1 MNEVAEQERN
11 PPPPDLLLQEGG
23 ADAAAVLLRRYV
35 PETATW
41 DLAKDSQ
48 FWDAVRSAHAL
59 GRLGDGKT
67 IAVIDVGFDVALPAL
82 APHATA
88 DAIVPGAPTAHG
100 TVAALLALEVAPHAR
115 LRMYAASEGG
125 ALSPERVIAAIERA
139 VIEGADII
147 NLSMGVGKP
156 DDELRAKDGP
166 RANPAYERGG
176 LLDPDDWRMMYDV
189 PGTPLWAAAR
199 AAVEAGV
206 TVVASAGNYARYTF
220 VPAAVPGVVSVGFHT
235 VLREVDP
242 VTGVDEAS
250 SAAPNYSQSLGA
262 DVLLVQP
269 AHVLGSSFACPLIS
283 GFAAVMRDRRELPAY
298 LRCVRT
304 AANGS
309 DLLKLSEPG
318 EDAADFITL
327 IDAQFKAAFGTAPHA
342 HYERPEDGP
351 CPECS
356 LFANP
361 MFIDFGIFTAQTGN
375 PQVASVLTA
384 TARRIAPWNP
394 HAAGTFGIVSAGLA
408 KQAQAAGDH
417 EGADVYLTRAID
429 SMSDAVRLRPGFAP
443 FEAALAQY
451 RSIRTSQEQKTP
463 MAAAAISIR
472 IDDDEDLAAAREA
485 AERQGVALE
494 EVTGPPSGGLDSQ
507 VDPVTAVLI
516 GAGVVAG
523 IKLLMDWWGRRKGG
537 LVIDLRPD
545 AKDLFYRDDALDYE
559 YVVTLPADGGKV
571 TVEVKDNPDAATT
584 WINKVIEGGFK
595 SFTDLAT
602 EAKKAVGADKVE
614 TVEP

>member
-1 MNEVAEQERN
+1 MNEVAEHEGT

-59 GRLGDGKT
+59 GRFGDGKT

-384 TARRIAPWNP
+384 TARRIAPWDP

>member
-1 MNEVAEQERN
+1 M
-11 PPPPDLLLQEGG
+11 
-23 ADAAAVLLRRYV
+23 
-35 PETATW
+35 
-41 DLAKDSQ
+41 
-48 FWDAVRSAHAL
+48 RSAHDL
-59 GRLGDGKT
+59 GRFGDGKT
-67 IAVIDVGFDVALPAL
+67 IAVIDAGFDVALPAL

-100 TVAALLALEVAPHAR
+100 TVAALLALEVAPRAR
-115 LRMYAASEGG
+115 LRMYAASEDG

-242 VTGVDEAS
+242 VTGVDEAR

-304 AANGS
+304 AANGC
-309 DLLKLSEPG
+309 
-318 EDAADFITL
+318 
-327 IDAQFKAAFGTAPHA
+327 
-342 HYERPEDGP
+342 GP
-351 CPECS
+351 
-356 LFANP
+356 A
-361 MFIDFGIFTAQTGN
+361 
-375 PQVASVLTA
+375 
-384 TARRIAPWNP
+384 
-394 HAAGTFGIVSAGLA
+394 
-408 KQAQAAGDH
+408 
-417 EGADVYLTRAID
+417 
-429 SMSDAVRLRPGFAP
+429 
-443 FEAALAQY
+443 EA
-451 RSIRTSQEQKTP
+451 E
-463 MAAAAISIR
+463 
-472 IDDDEDLAAAREA
+472 
-485 AERQGVALE
+485 
-494 EVTGPPSGGLDSQ
+494 
-507 VDPVTAVLI
+507 
-516 GAGVVAG
+516 
-523 IKLLMDWWGRRKGG
+523 
-537 LVIDLRPD
+537 
-545 AKDLFYRDDALDYE
+545 
-559 YVVTLPADGGKV
+559 
-571 TVEVKDNPDAATT
+571 
-584 WINKVIEGGFK
+584 
-595 SFTDLAT
+595 
-602 EAKKAVGADKVE
+602 
-614 TVEP
+614 